1 MEIRRLDASCADA
14 LAPLAAAFRATLCS
28 LSGFSSQGDVNM
40 AKEELLE
47 YFQAGYPIYAAE
59 ESDTFVGYVVC
70 RTQDGL
76 VWVEQLYVDPAFRR
90 RGIASRLFE
99 PAEALALENGEETVF
114 NYVHPNNDA
123 VIRFLR
129 ARGYTVLNLLE
140 IRKPYRA
147 EKPRRTIDVNGYRFD
162 Y

>member
-99 PAEALALENGEETVF
+99 QAEALALENGEETVF

-147 EKPRRTIDVNGYRFD
+147 EKPRRTINVNGYRFD

>member
-1 MEIRRLDASCADA
+1 MEIRRLDASCADS

-99 PAEALALENGEETVF
+99 QAEALALENGEETVF

>member
-28 LSGFSSQGDVNM
+28 LSDFSSQGDVNM

-47 YFQAGYPIYAAE
+47 YFQAGYPIYASE

-99 PAEALALENGEETVF
+99 QAEALALENGEETVF

>member
-99 PAEALALENGEETVF
+99 QAEALALENGEETVF

>member
-1 MEIRRLDASCADA
+1 MEIRRLDASCANA

-99 PAEALALENGEETVF
+99 QAEALALENGEETVF

>member
-99 PAEALALENGEETVF
+99 QAEALALENGEETVF

-147 EKPRRTIDVNGYRFD
+147 EKPRRTIDVNGYRVD

>member
-76 VWVEQLYVDPAFRR
+76 VWVEQLYVDPA
-90 RGIASRLFE
+90 
-99 PAEALALENGEETVF
+99 
-114 NYVHPNNDA
+114 
-123 VIRFLR
+123 
-129 ARGYTVLNLLE
+129 
-140 IRKPYRA
+140 
-147 EKPRRTIDVNGYRFD
+147 
-162 Y
+162 

>member
-47 YFQAGYPIYAAE
+47 YFQAGYPIYASE

-99 PAEALALENGEETVF
+99 QAEALALENGEETVF

>member
-99 PAEALALENGEETVF
+99 QAEALALENGEETVF

-140 IRKPYRA
+140 IRKPYRD

>member
-99 PAEALALENGEETVF
+99 QAEALALENGEDTVF

>member
-99 PAEALALENGEETVF
+99 QAEALALENGEETVF

-140 IRKPYRA
+140 IRKPSRA

>member
-99 PAEALALENGEETVF
+99 QAEALAIENGEETVF